1 LSKKVGYLESKKAR
15 RRVEMLD
22 AVSSGFHPAAVA
34 KNLEEACKLVEI
46 GSNTSATWITLRSSE
61 SENKR

>member
-1 LSKKVGYLESKKAR
+1 
-15 RRVEMLD
+15 MLD

-46 GSNTSATWITLRSSE
+46 GFEYVCDMDNVKLFR
-61 SENKR
+61 KRK